1 MSFEALKW
9 SLNVTGLSSRQR
21 LVLIFLADFAND
33 KRGYAWPSIGTLA
46 KRTGLSQST
55 VKRAIRDLEDAEL
68 VTVARQSR
76 IVTGERFS
84 NRYYLVSLKPVP
96 FESNYRVSG
105 DFDEKGDWDGDAVV
119 PYR

>member
-9 SLNVTGLSSRQR
+9 SLSVTGLSSRQR

-33 KRGYAWPSIGTLA
+33 KKGYAWPSIGTLA

-76 IVTGERFS
+76 IVTGARFS
-84 NRYYLVSLKPVP
+84 NRYYLACLKPVR
-96 FESNYRVSG
+96 FESNYQVSG
-105 DFDEKGDWDGDAVV
+105 DFDEKGEWDGDAVV

>member
-9 SLNVTGLSSRQR
+9 SLNVDGLSSRQR

-33 KRGYAWPSIGTLA
+33 KKGYAWPSIGTLA
-46 KRTGLSQST
+46 RRTGLSQST

-68 VTVARQSR
+68 VTVVRQSR
-76 IVTGERFS
+76 IVTGARFS
-84 NRYYLVSLKPVP
+84 NRYYLVCLRPVR
-96 FESNYRVSG
+96 FEKNYRVPG
-105 DFDEKGDWDGDAVV
+105 DFDQTGHWDDTAVV